1 MQNNF
6 REVTFPQVFPLAPSH
21 TNQLNLR
28 SSALAQQDLKF
39 FFFFIFPPCTG
50 KTNRRS
56 YDTKEVTS
64 ERKYSLCLT
73 SAALRTNSLK
83 GRVLKYKYSNSY
95 SESMQQHM
103 V

>member
-6 REVTFPQVFPLAPSH
+6 REVTFPQVFPLAASH

-28 SSALAQQDLKF
+28 SSALVQQDLKF
-39 FFFFIFPPCTG
+39 FFFFFPPYTG

-56 YDTKEVTS
+56 CDTKEVTS